1 MPGVQL
7 VLCWVLLHRS
17 EVSDNP
23 HKVLEVNLLLS
34 LALALVEEGVDD
46 PVSERVDGQLWN
58 PEEVLPGQ
66 IAMVLLVQTREPC
79 VQTLNLLLGESS
91 LGGDLVDLLLLQLGA
106 RVAHLEEAEREVG
119 EGEVGDGEGEGGH
132 EVFSYGLAHL
142 GGCCLD
148 A

>member
-46 PVSERVDGQLWN
+46 PVSERVYRQLWN
-58 PEEVLPGQ
+58 PQEVLPGQ

-91 LGGDLVDLLLLQLGA
+91 LGGDLVDLLLLQLRA
-106 RVAHLEEAEREVG
+106 RVAHLEEAAEAG
-119 EGEVGDGEGEGGH
+119 EG
-132 EVFSYGLAHL
+132 
-142 GGCCLD
+142 
-148 A
+148 